1 MRAFS
6 IRRLDWRLTWP
17 IALAVLAWT
26 AWWIAYDPHRFK
38 FLAAW
43 HFSVAGARRMF
54 GYAYPGYPLAGGIHL
69 YASYPKLQSGPLTF
83 ITALPVA
90 LLPQRASDAVGVV
103 VMYAAGP
110 AIVWLVADAARRT
123 GYLTLRRAKVQGLLF
138 WALLAPLWGQLAITF
153 GHYDDV
159 LALVLVAA
167 AINAMSRSRAT
178 TAAVLLGA
186 SAGAKPWA
194 IAFLPLALVCAD
206 GKRMRH
212 LLEAVG
218 VMTVVWLPFLVTD
231 WHTLR
236 AATFKIAIS
245 PNSVMALFHPIGK
258 TPSWVRPVQ
267 FVGGAALALLCVARR
282 RWPAV
287 VMVAIA
293 LRIGVDPHVYSYYT
307 TGMLVGT
314 GIWDLLGSRWKFPVA
329 TAIGFVAIYWTTF
342 WSLPLHVMGVIRLC
356 YVLSV
361 PLLSIVGSRR
371 THSGDD
377 EPDRPLDRFG
387 GLFARQTP
395 LGDEPLVGGRTPQHV

>member
-1 MRAFS
+1 
-6 IRRLDWRLTWP
+6 
-17 IALAVLAWT
+17 
-26 AWWIAYDPHRFK
+26 
-38 FLAAW
+38 
-43 HFSVAGARRMF
+43 MF
-54 GYAYPGYPLAGGIHL
+54 GYAYPGYHLAGGIHL

-83 ITALPVA
+83 VTALPMA
-90 LLPQRASDAVGVV
+90 LLPTHLSDAVGVV

-110 AIVWLVADAARRT
+110 AVVWLIADAAH
-123 GYLTLRRAKVQGLLF
+123 RAGLVAHRQAVLQGLLL
-138 WALLAPLWGQLAITF
+138 WGLLAPLWGQLAITF

-159 LALVLVAA
+159 LALVLLAA

-178 TAAVLLGA
+178 TTALLLGA

-206 GKRMRH
+206 GKRVRH
-212 LLEAVG
+212 LLEAVA

-267 FVGGAALALLCVARR
+267 FIGGAALALLCVMRR
-282 RWPAV
+282 RWAAV
-287 VMVAIA
+287 AMVAIA
-293 LRIGVDPHVYSYYT
+293 LRIGTDPHVYSYYT

-314 GIWDLLGSRWKFPVA
+314 GVWDLLGSRWRFPVA
-329 TAIGFVAIYWTTF
+329 TTIGFVALFWTTF

-356 YVLSV
+356 FVLSV
-361 PLLSIVGSRR
+361 PLLAIFASSPTDSR
-371 THSGDD
+371 
-377 EPDRPLDRFG
+377 G
-387 GLFARQTP
+387 GLTPTASPARFSARVVEY
-395 LGDEPLVGGRTPQHV
+395 LSA